1 MNAISHHAALIY
13 VMVIVSA
20 ADGEMTDAELH
31 VMGELIRL
39 LPVFADYEKEHLP
52 ATAEACAELLDD
64 EDGLENALVMIKQ
77 ALPARLKETAYA
89 VACDVAAADG
99 AVHQE
104 ELRLLEM
111 IRHEV
116 GIERLTAAA
125 IERAARARSMA
136 AAAAGAILRTGT
148 MLYIIMSP
156 GPPGG
161 GGGGGS
167 FNSGSSAMPASVV
180 TINPATEAAS

>member
-31 VMGELIRL
+31 VIGELIRL

-52 ATAEACAELLDD
+52 ATAEACAELLGD

-116 GIERLTAAA
+116 GIDRLTAAA
-125 IERAARARSMA
+125 IERAARAR
-136 AAAAGAILRTGT
+136 
-148 MLYIIMSP
+148 
-156 GPPGG
+156 
-161 GGGGGS
+161 
-167 FNSGSSAMPASVV
+167 F
-180 TINPATEAAS
+180 ATA

>member
-52 ATAEACAELLDD
+52 ATAEACAELLGD

-89 VACDVAAADG
+89 VACDVAGADG

-116 GIERLTAAA
+116 GIERLAAAA
-125 IERAARARSMA
+125 IERAARARSM
-136 AAAAGAILRTGT
+136 AAAGAILRTGT

-156 GPPGG
+156 GPPGGG